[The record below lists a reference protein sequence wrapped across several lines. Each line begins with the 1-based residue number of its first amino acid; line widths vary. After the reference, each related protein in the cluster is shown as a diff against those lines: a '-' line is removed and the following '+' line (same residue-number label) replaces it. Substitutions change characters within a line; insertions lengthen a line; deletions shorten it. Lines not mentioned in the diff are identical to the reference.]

1 VRIILT
7 GGIASGK
14 STIAKELLKYDI
26 SIIDSDKISKNIFTR
41 NITKIQKMF
50 ATDLKG
56 DALRKYVGDIIFTSP
71 KMRFQL
77 ESFMHPKIKN
87 IIKKRERELKGK
99 KYIIDI
105 PLYFETKSFMEDDDF
120 VILVSIPYKDQVERL
135 MRRNNLTK
143 EEANKRIIAQLP
155 TAIKERKSDYII
167 ENTGTIDELK
177 SKVNNLVNKIL

>member
-1 VRIILT
+1 MA
-7 GGIASGK
+7 G
-14 STIAKELLKYDI
+14 STA
-26 SIIDSDKISKNIFTR
+26 
-41 NITKIQKMF
+41 
-50 ATDLKG
+50 
-56 DALRKYVGDIIFTSP
+56 
-71 KMRFQL
+71 
-77 ESFMHPKIKN
+77 KIKN